1 MKLNNYDKIAKYY
14 DFLSRMVFFKSQVNA
29 QKQQLPMIPANSKV
43 LIVGGGTGWILDEI
57 AKIHYEGLEIMYVEI
72 SANMLEL
79 AKKRNLANNKV
90 QFLHLPI
97 EEFVEQQ
104 SFDVILTAFLFDNF
118 AKDRVKQVFSKLN
131 YLLKPGGLWLF
142 TDFVQQPQKSKI
154 WQSLLLKTMYLFF
167 RKLSNVEAKTLFNMD
182 ELFEKYGF
190 IKINEYFYYGG
201 FIKSTSWSAPA
212 L

>member
-29 QKQQLPMIPANSKV
+29 QKQQLALVPANSKV

-57 AKIHYEGLEIMYVEI
+57 AKLHPQGLEIIYVEI

-79 AKKRNLANNKV
+79 AKKRKYGNNSLEFV
-90 QFLHLPI
+90 HLPI

-142 TDFVQQPQKSKI
+142 TDFVQQPRQSKI

-167 RKLSNVEAKTLFNMD
+167 RKLSNVEASHLIDTGAEFKQCGYLKL
-182 ELFEKYGF
+182 EEKD
-190 IKINEYFYYGG
+190 YYRG
-201 FIKSTSWSAPA
+201 FIKSIVYKKAV
-212 L
+212 